1 MTTRTEQESRRAAAV
16 RGVPLKT
23 APKTGPRRPGVPHQ
37 SKPIPRSRPDGPETA
52 GLGDGQ
58 IPASPDRARAARPA
72 LKRRPSRGRQRAPF
86 VLLVVGLMCGGLV
99 SLLLLNTVLAQDS
112 ITAAKLRDEI
122 AVARQAN
129 EEAKLANE
137 KNTGPQQVADN
148 AEMQGQHRD
157 WGKPNVLTD
166 AGADSG
172 QVDQGR

>member
-1 MTTRTEQESRRAAAV
+1 MLTTRTEQESRRGAAV
-16 RGVPLKT
+16 RGVLPKT

-37 SKPIPRSRPDGPETA
+37 SKPIPRSRPGGPETT
-52 GLGDGQ
+52 GLGDGE
-58 IPASPDRARAARPA
+58 IPASPERARPA

-112 ITAAKLRDEI
+112 ITAANLRDEI

-129 EEAKLANE
+129 EEARLANE

-148 AEMQGQHRD
+148 AELQGQHRD
-157 WGKPNVLTD
+157 WDKPNVLTD

-172 QVDQGR
+172 QVDPGR

>member
-1 MTTRTEQESRRAAAV
+1 LTTRTEQDSRRAAAV

-37 SKPIPRSRPDGPETA
+37 SKPIPRSRPGGPETT
-52 GLGDGQ
+52 GPGDGE
-58 IPASPDRARAARPA
+58 IPASPERARPA

-112 ITAAKLRDEI
+112 ITAANLRDEI

-129 EEAKLANE
+129 EEARLANE
-137 KNTGPQQVADN
+137 KDTGPQQLADN
-148 AEMQGQHRD
+148 AELQGQHRD
-157 WGKPNVLTD
+157 WDKPNVLTD

-172 QVDQGR
+172 QVDPGR

>member
-1 MTTRTEQESRRAAAV
+1 MTTRTEQESRRTAAV

-37 SKPIPRSRPDGPETA
+37 SKPIPRSRPGGPETT
-52 GLGDGQ
+52 GPGDGE
-58 IPASPDRARAARPA
+58 IPASSERMRPA

-112 ITAAKLRDEI
+112 ITAANLRDEI

-137 KNTGPQQVADN
+137 KNTGPQQLADN
-148 AEMQGQHRD
+148 AELQGQHRD
-157 WGKPNVLTD
+157 WDKPNVLTD
-166 AGADSG
+166 DGAVNG
-172 QVDQGR
+172 QVDPGR